1 MLERSELVSI
11 QSKESVFEREQPI
24 RFAHF
29 PEDCVIS
36 LVTKLDD
43 GDSVE
48 AMTVGNDGFVGIA
61 IFHGLP
67 SSRLTAVGQISG
79 QSRRVRAEDFRQL
92 MAACPALDSLLHR
105 YAQFIFETVSQSAA
119 CNRLHVIEQRCARWL
134 LMSQDRVGR
143 DRFDLTQEFLAMML
157 GVRRPGVTVA
167 MGALEKAGLI
177 THSRGNITVVNR
189 AGLEKASCE
198 CYRTIRARQSK
209 LFN

>member
-1 MLERSELVSI
+1 VLERTELVSV

-36 LVTKLDD
+36 LVTQLDD

-67 SSRLTAVGQISG
+67 SSRLTAVGQITG

-105 YAQFIFETVSQSAA
+105 YSQFIFETVSQSAA

-134 LMSQDRVGR
+134 LMSEDRVGR

-167 MGALEKAGLI
+167 MGVLQKAGLI

-198 CYRTIRARQSK
+198 CYRTIRSRQAK
-209 LFN
+209 LFA